1 MSRSALGRGRAPLK
15 HPAFRRLW
23 AAMGLSYAGDQ
34 LQVLAQA
41 WLVATISQSA
51 LAVGAIGIIGAVPQL
66 FMPVG
71 GVIADQAD
79 RRRLLVTGQLVGA
92 SAALI
97 VGILVLTGQIALWHI
112 YAWAFLAGLIWL
124 ISRPAF
130 KVMLTE
136 SVPREEV
143 PAAAGLNSMTET
155 SAMVAVNSL
164 GSGLLAV
171 LGLPLAFILNSV
183 TYLLAGLILRDP
195 DARKR
200 HLVQRRTFSARRIL
214 PDLLD
219 GLRYLAGQPLLLVPV
234 LSTLALTIAAMP
246 AFGLL
251 AALVHKQGG
260 SLVQLGLLSA
270 AGSLG
275 GLVGAAYAGV
285 SQIRV
290 DLRGRYG
297 LYGLAAAAV
306 LAIFALVPIGYITSI
321 LLAALGFLIFAEAVW
336 NTSRVR
342 LLAEPSYQAR
352 LQSLTTMAFTLG
364 SMLGLLWGGIA
375 VDHFGSVALLGGAGA
390 LAVVTVVQS
399 IWTAR
404 NRRRRQVNGSSTQ

>member
-1 MSRSALGRGRAPLK
+1 
-15 HPAFRRLW
+15 
-23 AAMGLSYAGDQ
+23 MGLSYAGDQ

-51 LAVGAIGIIGAVPQL
+51 FAVGAIGIIGAVPQL

-79 RRRLLVTGQLVGA
+79 RRRLLITGQLVGA
-92 SAALI
+92 AAALI

-124 ISRPAF
+124 ICRPAF

-136 SVPREEV
+136 SVPREDV
-143 PAAAGLNSMTET
+143 PAAAGINSMTET

-171 LGLPLAFILNSV
+171 LGLPLAFILNSL
-183 TYLLAGLILRDP
+183 TYLLAGVILRDR
-195 DARKR
+195 DTRRR
-200 HLVQRRTFSARRIL
+200 HPVRDRTLSARRIV

-234 LSTLALTIAAMP
+234 LSTLTLTIAAMP

-251 AALVHKQGG
+251 AAIVHEHGG

-270 AGSLG
+270 AGGLG
-275 GLVGAAYAGV
+275 GMAGAAYAGV
-285 SQIRV
+285 SRIRL
-290 DLRGRYG
+290 DMRGRYG
-297 LYGLAAAAV
+297 LYGLTAAAA
-306 LAIFALVPIGYITSI
+306 LAIFAIVPIGYATAI
-321 LLAALGFLIFAEAVW
+321 LLAALGFVMFAEAVW

-352 LQSLTTMAFTLG
+352 LQALTTTAFTLG
-364 SMLGLLWGGIA
+364 GMVGLLWGGIA
-375 VDHFGSVALLGGAGA
+375 VDRFGPAGLLGGAGA
-390 LAVVTVVQS
+390 LAAIAAVQS
-399 IWTAR
+399 IWTVR
-404 NRRRRQVNGSSTQ
+404 IRGPKRG